1 MVEKRGGNDL
11 SWRLSVKAGDLVKFK
26 HTGRFATI
34 VEDPSGETGMC
45 VLYVYGSPRD
55 KNPTKV
61 TLSWLKTQVEII
73 NEAG

>member
-1 MVEKRGGNDL
+1 M
-11 SWRLSVKAGDLVKFK
+11 KAGDLVKFK

-34 VEDPSGETGMC
+34 VEETSGRMGMC

-61 TLSWLKTQVEII
+61 TLSWLKTQAEII
-73 NEAG
+73 SESG

>member
-1 MVEKRGGNDL
+1 M
-11 SWRLSVKAGDLVKFK
+11 KAGDLVKFK

-34 VEDPSGETGMC
+34 VEETSGETGMC
-45 VLYVYGSPRD
+45 VLYVDGSPQSN

>member
-1 MVEKRGGNDL
+1 M
-11 SWRLSVKAGDLVKFK
+11 KAGDLVKFK

-34 VEDPSGETGMC
+34 VEETSGETGMC

-61 TLSWLKTQVEII
+61 TLSWLKTQAEII